1 MMTIQALGFAT
12 ENGDGTPLPSS
23 EEFATRTE
31 AEHHVRRHVATFEAH
46 GYNRSQNYWWA
57 RSKRD
62 KYKFRRFHIK
72 EKEG

>member
-1 MMTIQALGFAT
+1 MLTIQALGFAT
-12 ENGDGTPLPSS
+12 ENGDGTPLQLS

-31 AEHHVRRHVATFEAH
+31 AEHHVRRHVETFEAH

-62 KYKFRRFHIK
+62 KYKFRRFQIK
-72 EKEG
+72 EKED